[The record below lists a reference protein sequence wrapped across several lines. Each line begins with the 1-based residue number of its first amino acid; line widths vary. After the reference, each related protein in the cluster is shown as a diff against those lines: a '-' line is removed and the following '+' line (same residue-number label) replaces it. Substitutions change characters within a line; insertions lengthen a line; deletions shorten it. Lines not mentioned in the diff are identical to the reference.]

1 MQLFHTETNALGV
14 TRRFYSD
21 DDANITVVAEQ
32 DLEPLV
38 ERNKRAQVDRGKRI
52 TSDYANPIATIPHV
66 WAMHWLNTEGWWVY
80 DADKD
85 EGVEKKLNQKLN
97 DSDYRWL
104 RTSEL
109 RV

>member
-1 MQLFHTETNALGV
+1 MRKFHSYVTPLGV
-14 TRRFYSD
+14 TRDYYSD
-21 DDANITVVAEQ
+21 DEGNITVNASQ
-32 DLEPLV
+32 DLEPLLD
-38 ERNKRAQVDRGKRI
+38 RNKAAANDRGKRI
-52 TSDYANPIATIPHV
+52 TSDYANPIATIPPV
-66 WAMHWLNTEGWWVY
+66 IALHWLKTEGWWVF

-97 DSDYRWL
+97 SSDWRYL